1 MHGVAWRL
9 TLMSVACEAPPVAE
23 EASRVRRAVKNFKAN
38 ADEIFGNRK
47 IIVCG
52 SKRKG
57 AIPTFSGG
65 YHRLFPQKEMG
76 VIYKNEIVSTLPPLT
91 RSPSPIRGGFRAD
104 SIRPYGLG

>member
-1 MHGVAWRL
+1 MRA
-9 TLMSVACEAPPVAE
+9 
-23 EASRVRRAVKNFKAN
+23 VRRKGLFSYYEAYA
-38 ADEIFGNRK
+38 AEIFGHRK

-76 VIYKNEIVSTLPPLT
+76 VIYKNETVSTLLPKSGIL
-91 RSPSPIRGGFRAD
+91 
-104 SIRPYGLG
+104 